1 MAHRPGLTTDTV
13 VRAAADLVD
22 AEGPEALN
30 LARLAGKLGVRT
42 PSLYNHITSL
52 DDVRRRLA
60 LYGARELEVRL
71 ARSAIGKTGDEG
83 IFPLPEAYPRFPTDH
98 PAAYAIAQRAP

>member
-52 DDVRRRLA
+52 SRLRQGASRRLRH
-60 LYGARELEVRL
+60 GA
-71 ARSAIGKTGDEG
+71 ACGH
-83 IFPLPEAYPRFPTDH
+83 PR
-98 PAAYAIAQRAP
+98 